1 MVIDR
6 VTAACRI
13 TSVTE
18 AGNLT
23 TTYAYDAVN
32 DLTNVCQAV
41 VSGNCGQSR
50 TFAYDSLARLI
61 TATNPESGA
70 TAYTYDNDG
79 NRLTKTDANT
89 DKTTMT
95 YDALNRV
102 ASQAYTFISGYS
114 TPNVTYCYDGN
125 TQAACTYAP
134 SGSESNLIGHLSLVS
149 SSASSTAYGQYSVLG
164 NIMQSTQST
173 GPDSYPFSYTYNLA
187 NAMTQMT
194 LPSGRAVTWS
204 YDSANRISSAGGT
217 PPGGTTK
224 SYASAISYA
233 AQGPISQF
241 TLGNGLVEVRSYD
254 TYRQQPIGATL
265 GVNNSDS
272 SRLGLGF
279 NYCASGAYYCTNNN
293 GNLQSQ
299 TIGLLG
305 ASQTYG
311 YDGYNRLSTST
322 EKTSATTNWS
332 ENFNYDSFG
341 NRWVLPNPV
350 GISLSAWTVTANYYN
365 SSTNR
370 LTFNNF
376 GYDNAGNQTTISP
389 YAVSY
394 DVENR
399 QTGFTSTS
407 NGSATYTYDGDG
419 RRVTKTTGGVTTT
432 YVYDAGGDLA
442 AEYSSQPPS
451 MPCQTCYL
459 TADHLGS
466 TRVITD
472 QNGNA
477 VSRHDFLPFGEEL
490 VTSNRTAALD
500 YGVADNVMHRYTGQQ
515 RDLEGPGLDFFRAR
529 YFHGAQGRF
538 TSPDPSIPFSLKK
551 DRFQAWIWNPQHWN
565 KYAYALNNPFLYVD
579 PSGMVETI
587 YYWLNSSLTD
597 EQKQFFQDHKTEIL
611 DAIAATL
618 KQAGTGSVVF
628 KDGGAL
634 SESQVENIL
643 ETQPKGVAFINIANK
658 SYAGQA
664 APSDMF
670 GATQGIRS
678 VVFVGNLQADNPTAH
693 ELILRI
699 GQVAD
704 HELGHGMGFFSRGES
719 TSFIMFWNRDLMNE
733 GQGMPSS
740 SSPRKFDM
748 SIPQNR
754 QAVDEIN
761 KLPEYKPQ

>member
-1 MVIDR
+1 
-6 VTAACRI
+6 
-13 TSVTE
+13 
-18 AGNLT
+18 
-23 TTYAYDAVN
+23 
-32 DLTNVCQAV
+32 
-41 VSGNCGQSR
+41 
-50 TFAYDSLARLI
+50 
-61 TATNPESGA
+61 
-70 TAYTYDNDG
+70 
-79 NRLTKTDANT
+79 
-89 DKTTMT
+89 
-95 YDALNRV
+95 
-102 ASQAYTFISGYS
+102 
-114 TPNVTYCYDGN
+114 
-125 TQAACTYAP
+125 
-134 SGSESNLIGHLSLVS
+134 
-149 SSASSTAYGQYSVLG
+149 
-164 NIMQSTQST
+164 
-173 GPDSYPFSYTYNLA
+173 
-187 NAMTQMT
+187 
-194 LPSGRAVTWS
+194 
-204 YDSANRISSAGGT
+204 
-217 PPGGTTK
+217 
-224 SYASAISYA
+224 
-233 AQGPISQF
+233 
-241 TLGNGLVEVRSYD
+241 VEVRSYD

-279 NYCASGAYYCTNNN
+279 NYCASGAYYCPNNN

-432 YVYDAGGDLA
+432 YVYDAGGNLA
-442 AEYSSQPPS
+442 AEYSSQPPT

-459 TADHLGS
+459 TTDHLGS

-678 VVFVGNLQADNPTAH
+678 VVFVGNLQADNPNAH